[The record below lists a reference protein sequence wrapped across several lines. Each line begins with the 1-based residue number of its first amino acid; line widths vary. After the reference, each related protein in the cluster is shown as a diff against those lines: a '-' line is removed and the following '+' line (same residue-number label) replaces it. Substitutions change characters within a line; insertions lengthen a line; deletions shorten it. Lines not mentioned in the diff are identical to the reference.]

1 MNSGIL
7 CALPTM
13 AIKKNCWTQVTTRK
27 PDQLDPLPG
36 IVLKVS
42 PCVKTPRLCILSLQ
56 PSLGMLPKVRGHHNG
71 TSNYVHQATLQ
82 RQVSPAPDRKS
93 VSRKLGVTVMS
104 VPLKTRKSYK
114 LQAHQ
119 TDRTTSLWYRQSG
132 HPRTY
137 FCTEVGIIFLNT
149 RTAPRGRDLK
159 QLP

>member
-71 TSNYVHQATLQ
+71 TSSYVHQATLQ

-93 VSRKLGVTVMS
+93 VITETGSHS
-104 VPLKTRKSYK
+104 HECPLENKKE
-114 LQAHQ
+114 LQASSTPNRRDNVPMVSAEWPSQ
-119 TDRTTSLWYRQSG
+119 NL
-132 HPRTY
+132 
-137 FCTEVGIIFLNT
+137 FLH
-149 RTAPRGRDLK
+149 
-159 QLP
+159 